1 MLDLLL
7 RAAEQYGTTP
17 QAIRSR
23 LRFARVKAARLDVWR
38 QLHRVGWTWARIA
51 EAFGRDESSVRQTV
65 RADDGLYRKSRVA

>member
-23 LRFARVKAARLDVWR
+23 LRFTRVKSARLDVWR
-38 QLHRVGWTWARIA
+38 QLHREGWTWARIA
-51 EAFGRDESSVRQTV
+51 EAFGRDESSARQTV
-65 RADDGLYRKSRVA
+65 RADDGLYRKSRLA